1 LYTYYHEIRRGTT
14 EDIAVQIAV
23 PGLVTLSQS
32 PVPGIVPLRLELQT
46 AEGFTIN
53 RIRYPKTSKR
63 KLALQP
69 EPVRV
74 ASTWN
79 PIQFKVRVDRSAAL
93 GMHTLVGK
101 MTFQTINGVK
111 GVGEVQEV
119 EVQIPV
125 TVVDH
130 DAKVSRAEWPIHRL
144 PVWAVVLL
152 IVLSPVLIAVAIPLY
167 LICAAEEPRNC
178 TD

>member
-1 LYTYYHEIRRGTT
+1 
-14 EDIAVQIAV
+14 
-23 PGLVTLSQS
+23 VTLPQS

-46 AEGFTIN
+46 VEGFTIDK
-53 RIRYPKTSKR
+53 IRYPKTTKR

-74 ASTWN
+74 ASAWN
-79 PIQFKVRVDRSAAL
+79 PIQFKLHVDRSAAL
-93 GMHTLVGK
+93 GTHTLVGK
-101 MTFQTINGVK
+101 MTFQTINEVK

-130 DAKVSRAEWPIHRL
+130 DAKVSRSEWPIHKF

-152 IVLSPVLIAVAIPLY
+152 IVLSPVLVAVAIPAF
-167 LICAAEEPRNC
+167 LICAAVGPRNC
-178 TD
+178 AD